1 MVKARRLGRGSS
13 VPVPAAGS
21 LDAAYAA
28 LVPRPSRWR
37 AVAVGIVLAALAAA
51 AWFSPHFARP
61 SLLSG
66 DRQGYSHSLAGG
78 RFVLTGEQLR
88 ASGAPTVTLRKV
100 ANPGEVELLGAWLLD
115 QDQEG
120 RLATALWD
128 GGFSEADAADAA
140 GMIERLEAAGA
151 PLSAATEPPTK
162 IAAGQSGWLVLLWRA
177 PPRCGNTSGEQFL
190 DLSLAGIGPVT
201 RTERFNLLVEPT
213 TCFAD
218 SEL

>member
-1 MVKARRLGRGSS
+1 MFKARRPGGGS
-13 VPVPAAGS
+13 AGLAQATES

-28 LVPRPSRWR
+28 LLPRPSRWR

-100 ANPGEVELLGAWLLD
+100 ANPGEVELLGVWVLD
-115 QDQEG
+115 GDQEG
-120 RLATALWD
+120 RLAMALWD
-128 GGFSEADAADAA
+128 GGFSEVDAADAA

-151 PLSAATEPPTK
+151 PLSAATEPPAK
-162 IAAGQSGWLVLLWRA
+162 IGAGQSGWLVLLWRA
-177 PPRCGNTSGEQFL
+177 PPRCGNASAEQFL

-201 RTERFNLLVEPT
+201 RTERFNLLAEPT
-213 TCFAD
+213 TCFQD
-218 SEL
+218 SDL